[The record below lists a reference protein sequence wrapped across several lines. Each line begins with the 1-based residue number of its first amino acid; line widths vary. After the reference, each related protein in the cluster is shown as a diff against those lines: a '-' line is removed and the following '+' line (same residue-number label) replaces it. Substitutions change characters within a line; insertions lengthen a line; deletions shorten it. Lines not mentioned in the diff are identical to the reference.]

1 MIVDNSYSIIDKI
14 HLYVKDPNETK
25 YQHLTK
31 KREKNG
37 VDNLKNLKD
46 LIKWSNNML
55 DFYKNIEEYNP
66 DRECN
71 TLIVFDD
78 TIADMNSNKIHHQL
92 VTELFNRGR
101 KLNISIVFITK
112 TYFAVPKYENS
123 KQVKASINLI

>member
-1 MIVDNSYSIIDKI
+1 
-14 HLYVKDPNETK
+14 
-25 YQHLTK
+25 
-31 KREKNG
+31 
-37 VDNLKNLKD
+37 
-46 LIKWSNNML
+46 ML

-66 DRECN
+66 NRECN

-92 VTELFNRGR
+92 VTELFIRGR